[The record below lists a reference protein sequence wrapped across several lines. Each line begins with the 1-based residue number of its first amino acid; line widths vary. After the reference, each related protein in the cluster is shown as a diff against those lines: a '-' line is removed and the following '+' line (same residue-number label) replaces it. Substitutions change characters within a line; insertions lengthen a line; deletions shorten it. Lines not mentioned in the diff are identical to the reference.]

1 QDNKAD
7 VKAIMARFNTNN
19 SPGEGL
25 PGSRPKVAVH
35 PTFSGGSS
43 LQAKKA
49 TLESNLSGNMSSNTA
64 PKPAFL
70 KNTGP
75 VKTEEKNDKDLPFPK
90 LKPTGSKFGGV
101 NNAQEESKPPFPRQQ
116 FKPKPPETSKDSEPK
131 SPFPKPPLNKPTL
144 SSNLQDKEPKP
155 AFPKPAAVSKP
166 PWVTENSK
174 SEEKSPG
181 PSAGVKMPH
190 PPKPK
195 SSFKVLKTQ
204 VEETNKTESVGKPF
218 SGVVL
223 KQSGGRNFPS
233 PLVKENSEP
242 KDNNDKAEDT
252 AKSNTKPMSA
262 LIARLN
268 QESSEEIKP
277 PPQKP
282 HFGAP
287 KQNIPNKPLI
297 DKFQKENEDPSAPK
311 RNPLPNKFALG
322 TPPAKPNR
330 PPNVN
335 LEQFKK
341 DAESKNNGPSLGPK
355 KAGPPPP
362 PPPSAH
368 PSTQPPPPLAS
379 HPSASG
385 PPLPSLPPRH
395 PGAIIQPD
403 PDENY
408 DDVGVLNNAEDGSD
422 EEMYEDLEE
431 RWSSKESKE
440 QEKKREKEE
449 KKRLEQEKKEQKER
463 EKKEQDLKK
472 RFKLT
477 GPLQVIH
484 KVKARVD
491 CKGGKNDLCMKQGE
505 AIDIIRITD
514 NPEGK
519 WLGRNVDGSCCN
531 SIMCS
536 LRVVGYVKTESVE
549 IDYDILKRQQRSG
562 TLLGIER
569 RVEED
574 PEVYD
579 DVASQDDLNRFYHLL
594 IVILPP
600 PPEED
605 EIYHDLDDAELNVR
619 DDRKKILP
627 DSNGEI
633 VHLNYRLNDCSVYFF
648 RVPPPA
654 KFSEACQMVKSN
666 CDKFLKERSCSAPVA
681 DDEIYDDVESQSFP
695 PPPPASRSS
704 ATCLSEKLRKQTSL
718 SCTAFG
724 NFCYILQCSPI
735 ISFYFCYSFLQYD
748 GEIQVLYKITI
759 VTPLANKKW
768 GNKDLPLKPGEV
780 LDVIQKAVGNKLIC
794 RNEDGKCTFRS
805 VCFFSKT
812 SICLIMPISGPLYT
826 KVVLSVSFQSS
837 VEIVWSFSFE
847 KHLCVSPFLKY
858 FMQITDT

>member
-1 QDNKAD
+1 MPEGCLLQDKMDNKAD

-408 DDVGVLNNAEDGSD
+408 DDVGVLNNAEGFSGQNQWTEEDGSD

-519 WLGRNVDGSCCN
+519 WLGRNVDGS
-531 SIMCS
+531 
-536 LRVVGYVKTESVE
+536 LGYVKTESVE

-579 DVASQDDLNRFYHLL
+579 DVASQDDLNSGTRGG
-594 IVILPP
+594 VILPP

-605 EIYHDLDDAELNVR
+605 EIYHDLDDAELNVSSALQEDSKVNTWSRGLLRMITGR

-633 VHLNYRLNDCSVYFF
+633 VHL
-648 RVPPPA
+648 VPPPA
-654 KFSEACQMVKSN
+654 KFSE
-666 CDKFLKERSCSAPVA
+666 DKSAPVA

-695 PPPPASRSS
+695 PPPPASS
-704 ATCLSEKLRKQTSL
+704 LPKLKPVKEKPEEKDPKKQKKFEKEEKEFRKK
-718 SCTAFG
+718 FK
-724 NFCYILQCSPI
+724 
-735 ISFYFCYSFLQYD
+735 YD

-794 RNEDGKCTFRS
+794 RNEDGKFG
-805 VCFFSKT
+805 F
-812 SICLIMPISGPLYT
+812 
-826 KVVLSVSFQSS
+826 VSTTNIIA
-837 VEIVWSFSFE
+837 EDADIYDDIGE
-847 KHLCVSPFLKY
+847 DCIY
-858 FMQITDT
+858 DND